1 MAMTSIVLAG
11 GVAMLWYTYQID
23 TILDTMVRKEMV
35 LYKAAQDM
43 ELALAN
49 QKGFLTYY
57 FVDGDV
63 KWFKSLGQYRQI
75 FKQSLDLASTL
86 ELNIQQREILNLISQ
101 EYYNYVMAKDVAI
114 ENYKIN
120 SVKES
125 ISSHHE
131 KQRDVFFSLLE
142 LCRTFRQDSDIMLLM

>member
-1 MAMTSIVLAG
+1 
-11 GVAMLWYTYQID
+11 
-23 TILDTMVRKEMV
+23 MV

-63 KWFKSLGQYRQI
+63 KWFKSLGQYRQV
-75 FKQSLDLASTL
+75 FKQSLNLASTL

-101 EYYNYVMAKDVAI
+101 KYYNYVMEKDVAI
-114 ENYKIN
+114 ENYKIHT
-120 SVKES
+120 VKES

-142 LCRTFRQDSDIMLLM
+142 LCRTFRQDQWLYCRC